1 MRFSRFLSVAG
12 TSAGQE
18 RDVNRHAA
26 RAQIREHLLGSIE
39 TKRRV
44 LEACPENI
52 ARAAELM
59 AETFRRGGKILLCGN
74 GGSAAD
80 CQHMAAELVSSLRKD
95 VDRPGLP
102 AIALTTDTSLI
113 TAFSNDHGFHGIFAR
128 QVQALGHPDDILIGI
143 STSGESRNVLEA
155 AVEGRRRGLRIVTL
169 TGEMGKLSE
178 LADVAI
184 RVPDCDTQHVQEAHV
199 AIEHML
205 CHLVECH
212 LHFAR
217 QTPRE

>member
-1 MRFSRFLSVAG
+1 MSVPHSRFASSGTGKASMPRREPASSANSQGSRTRTRPRRMQTSCSTRQIRAPTRVLMRFSRFLSVAG

-102 AIALTTDTSLI
+102 AIAL
-113 TAFSNDHGFHGIFAR
+113 
-128 QVQALGHPDDILIGI
+128 
-143 STSGESRNVLEA
+143 
-155 AVEGRRRGLRIVTL
+155 
-169 TGEMGKLSE
+169 
-178 LADVAI
+178 
-184 RVPDCDTQHVQEAHV
+184 
-199 AIEHML
+199 
-205 CHLVECH
+205 
-212 LHFAR
+212 
-217 QTPRE
+217 